1 LRYQT
6 FIVFGDYAKKEWS
19 NKKLGFS
26 NSSIS
31 AGYDTKDDETL
42 PIFFAVGAMSERPYQ
57 LLNHSYIAPYA
68 VIKSNFIF

>member
-42 PIFFAVGAMSERPYQ
+42 PIFSPLEQ
-57 LLNHSYIAPYA
+57 WQNDLTSY
-68 VIKSNFIF
+68 